1 MASMGPDQKTNADR
15 PPIWLERRGEEG
27 VTIITE
33 VFGLLP
39 VLHSNSLGFMSSS
52 GLQKPLQALPL
63 TLDCL
68 KASSNLSLIVTTV
81 HLKLRSVQ
89 HRAKSSRNGD
99 SKSYLTAITPVKQS
113 LKMQN
118 HTQNCEAAPERH
130 KTHCGWPVS
139 SDSKSAMELNNS
151 AAKQTTKTQNKIY

>member
-81 HLKLRSVQ
+81 HKETK
-89 HRAKSSRNGD
+89 AKISSTLG
-99 SKSYLTAITPVKQS
+99 KK
-113 LKMQN
+113 
-118 HTQNCEAAPERH
+118 
-130 KTHCGWPVS
+130 
-139 SDSKSAMELNNS
+139 
-151 AAKQTTKTQNKIY
+151 